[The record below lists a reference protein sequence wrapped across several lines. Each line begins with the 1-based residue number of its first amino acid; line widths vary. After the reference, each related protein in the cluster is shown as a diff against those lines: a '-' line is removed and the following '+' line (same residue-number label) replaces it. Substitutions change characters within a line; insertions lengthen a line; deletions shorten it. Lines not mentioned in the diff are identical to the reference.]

1 MTASGPSNKIVI
13 FSAPSG
19 AGKTTIVQHL
29 LKKKLPLGFSISAT
43 SRFPREREKD
53 GRDYYFLSHEAF
65 DQKVKEG
72 AFIEWEEVYQGIRYG
87 TLQSEIE
94 RIWNLGQA
102 ALFDVDVVGG
112 LNLKKIFGN
121 QALAIFVQPPSIG
134 TLEQRLLSRSTETPD
149 KIAMRVSKAAYELT
163 FAPQFDH
170 IIVNENL
177 ENACAEAETLLEKF
191 LNL

>member
-1 MTASGPSNKIVI
+1 MTTPGTNQKIVI

-43 SRFPREREKD
+43 SRPPRKGESD
-53 GRDYYFLSHEAF
+53 GHDYYFLSDETF
-65 DQKVKEG
+65 DRKVEED

-87 TLQSEIE
+87 TLKSEIE

-112 LNLKKIFGN
+112 LNLKKIFGKK
-121 QALAIFVQPPSIG
+121 AIAIFVQPPSIDA
-134 TLEQRLLSRSTETPD
+134 LEKRLLARSTESHE

-163 FAPQFDH
+163 FASKFDH
-170 IIVNENL
+170 IIVNEHL
-177 ENACAEAETLLEKF
+177 ENACKEAENLLAEF